1 MTALVDAERLDA
13 HTPVSPR
20 SAQEISATLAQLA
33 DRYRDY
39 HGSETAEAHSFLDR
53 LFEAYGVDRFHAGV
67 RYEDAQQRPDGSVG
81 FVDAIWPGRVLIE
94 MKRPSEAPRLAQHH
108 AQAFAY
114 WRQAADHTTQVEA
127 PRYTVLC
134 AFHRFLVYE
143 LGRYPDHPL
152 IDLTLDELPERQG
165 ALRFLAGQQPSLVA
179 PDRELTAAA
188 AEQVVALYHDLVAR
202 DAAEADELQRF
213 ILQTVWCLFASDLGI
228 LDGHPVREVTHDLLS
243 DQEGRRSSAAELGH
257 LYRLLNTPDR
267 LHPDEPT
274 RTHERQG
281 GVFAGKTR
289 FVNGGLFAEPAAVH
303 LEPHEL
309 QRLADIGAYR
319 WRDVEPTIFGSLI
332 EGFLERE
339 RAIEDPGAR
348 SRFGVHF
355 THADDIRKLVFP
367 TIVEP
372 WTAAIKGADT
382 VDAAIAVLERLS
394 RFRVLDPACGSGNFL
409 YIAYQEIRE
418 LERTAR
424 DRVNELAAAAGKP
437 IPDTTNLQYPLHNL
451 HGIEIDPF
459 AARVAQ
465 VVLWMGHELAGR
477 RLDTPEPLLPLPD
490 LSQQL
495 LQADALATNWPP
507 ADAII
512 GNPPYIGS
520 QRMRRALGD
529 ETLQQIINQ
538 FGCGVRD
545 YSVYWFRKAANHLP
559 PGGRAGLVATNSI
572 AQENAREAS
581 LDYVV
586 ERGGVLVDVV
596 PTQQWQGD
604 ANVHVALINWIH
616 QPPPDQQPAE
626 FRIDHTPVE
635 SGIGTDLRPAA
646 VSTVG
651 AVELD
656 ANDGIAFQ
664 GPIPG
669 NRGFIID
676 DETAQ
681 ELLSRSDADY
691 RQVVKRYLDADDI
704 FSSPTQKPSRWII
717 DFGHMSLEEA
727 QQFSAALEIVTDKV
741 RPERQR
747 VRRESNRRRW
757 WQFVEPRRARRQAL
771 APLERYL
778 AVGRHGKRT
787 LFTWCNPSWIA
798 SDATVTIALDGD
810 YHVGVLSSNI
820 HVLWAGYRGSTI
832 KDDPRYTHTTVFRS
846 FPWPNPD
853 HATRER
859 IEASAR
865 RLLAERRAACQH
877 ADAGLTEIYN
887 IVDEGGYQDLA
898 RAHREL
904 DRAVA
909 AAYGWPERI
918 SKNAYEVI
926 PRLMD
931 LNRRIADGEI
941 DYDPFADHPSAR
953 QSAPQSDE
961 QLF

>member
-20 SAQEISATLAQLA
+20 SAQEISAALAELA

-39 HGSETAEAHSFLDR
+39 HGSETAETHSFLDR
-53 LFEAYGVDRFHAGV
+53 LFHAYGVDRFHAGV

-114 WRQAADHTTQVEA
+114 WRQAADPTTQVEA

-143 LGRYPDHPL
+143 FGRYPEHPL

-179 PDRELTAAA
+179 PDRKLTAEA
-188 AEQVVALYHDLVAR
+188 AEQVVALYHDLVDR
-202 DAAEADELQRF
+202 DAADADELQRF

-228 LDGHPVREVTHDLLS
+228 LEGHPVREVTQDLLA
-243 DQEGRRSSAAELGH
+243 DQAGRRSSAAELGH

-267 LHPDEPT
+267 LHPEQPT

-281 GVFAGKTR
+281 GLFAGNTR
-289 FVNGGLFAEPAAVH
+289 YVNGGLFAEPAAVH
-303 LEPHEL
+303 LERDEL

-332 EGFLERE
+332 EGFLERD
-339 RAIEDPGAR
+339 RVIDDPGAR

-355 THADDIRKLVFP
+355 THADDIRKLVVP

-372 WTAAIKGADT
+372 WTAAIKEAST
-382 VDAAIAVLERLS
+382 VDEAVDVLDRLT

-418 LERTAR
+418 LERAAR
-424 DRVNELAAAAGKP
+424 DRIEELAGAAGKT
-437 IPDTTNLQYPLHNL
+437 IPDTSNLQYPLRNL

-459 AARVAQ
+459 AVRVAQ

-490 LSQQL
+490 LSQQI
-495 LQADALATNWPP
+495 LQADALGIDWPP

-520 QRMRRALGD
+520 QRMRRALGA
-529 ETLQQIINQ
+529 EALNEIENR
-538 FGCGVRD
+538 FGCGIRD
-545 YSVYWFRKAANHLP
+545 YCVYWFRKAADHLP
-559 PGGRAGLVATNSI
+559 AGGRAGLVATNSI
-572 AQENAREAS
+572 AQESARRVS

-586 ERGGVLVDVV
+586 DRGGVLVDVV

-604 ANVHVALINWIH
+604 ANVHVALINWVH
-616 QPPPDQQPAE
+616 QPPPDQQPTE
-626 FRIDHTPVE
+626 FRIDHTPIE
-635 SGIGTDLRPAA
+635 RGIGADLRPAA
-646 VSTVG
+646 VSVVT
-651 AVELD
+651 AVELA

-664 GPIPG
+664 GPNPVG
-669 NRGFIID
+669 KGFIL
-676 DETAQ
+676 DEDEALT
-681 ELLSRSDADY
+681 LLRRTDADY
-691 RQVVKRYLDADDI
+691 SQVVRPYLDADDI
-704 FSSPTQKPSRWII
+704 SGSRTQEPSRWII
-717 DFGHMSLEEA
+717 DFGTMELENA
-727 QQFSAALEIVTDKV
+727 RQYPAALAIVRERVK
-741 RPERQR
+741 PERENNAQAS
-747 VRRESNRRRW
+747 RRERW
-757 WQFVEPRRARRQAL
+757 WRFGAAGSSLRRAV
-771 APLERYL
+771 APLHRYI

-787 LFTWCNPSWIA
+787 LFVWCNSHWLA
-798 SDATVTIALDGD
+798 SDATVTVALDGD
-810 YHVGVLSSNI
+810 YHFGVLSSNI

-846 FPWPNPD
+846 FPWPDPD
-853 HATRER
+853 PGTRER
-859 IEASAR
+859 IEAAAR
-865 RLLAERRAACQH
+865 NLLAERRTACQH
-877 ADAGLTEIYN
+877 AAAGLTDVYN
-887 IVDEGGYQDLA
+887 LVDEGGYQKLA
-898 RAHREL
+898 RAHQEL
-904 DRAVA
+904 DQAVA
-909 AAYGWPERI
+909 AAYGWPEKI
-918 SKNAYEVI
+918 SNNAYEVI
-926 PRLMD
+926 PQLME
-931 LNRRIADGEI
+931 LNRRIANGEI
-941 DYDPFADHPSAR
+941 DYAPFADHPTR
-953 QSAPQSDE
+953 QTTSTDE